1 MSAQQSDGP
10 QVELKLFLFVLL
22 VGVILWFFP
31 VPSGLET
38 YISQHHKADEGL
50 QFTAQTAWHLFAIF
64 ITAIFAVILK
74 ATPIFTA
81 AILGVSVA
89 VLTGT
94 LSAKQAFSGFAEDW
108 ILLIIVAFLIAR
120 AVIKSG
126 LGKRVAFLIIRKFGR
141 TSLGLSY
148 SVIAAD
154 MLIAP
159 AFPSNTARSGVL
171 FPIVNAL
178 AVDSGSRP
186 EDGTRKKLGSYL
198 MMSSMAGITLS
209 SSLWLTAMAANP
221 AGVKM
226 AKEFDIHISYMT
238 WTLAALLPV
247 LVLYFLIPRVLM
259 WVYPPEVKETPDA
272 PRIAQEALD
281 EMGPMN
287 RDEWVMASV
296 FVGMLALWVASS
308 FIPALNKTAVA
319 FLGLGILMVANIF
332 TIKDLAGE
340 GKALGTLVWFS
351 ILYAMSVYL
360 NKFGFMGWIGE
371 GVSHMVEGMSWPM
384 VYVTI
389 VVAYMLIHYFFVS
402 QTAQMLAL
410 FSVFLGVAIKA
421 GVPGELMALMLLF
434 ATNFNA
440 VITPQGSSAN
450 VIYVGSGYLEAGE
463 IYKVG
468 GVVTLVNTLVFLVV
482 GTFWILFVSKIFG

>member
-1 MSAQQSDGP
+1 MSHHPSETTKQHLLQIA
-10 QVELKLFLFVLL
+10 VLIF
-22 VGVILWFFP
+22 GIIIWFMP
-31 VPSGLET
+31 VPSGLEAF
-38 YISQHHKADEGL
+38 IAKLPPSDLE
-50 QFTAQTAWHLFAIF
+50 FTAQTSWHLFAIF
-64 ITAIFAVILK
+64 ISAIFAVILK
-74 ATPIFTA
+74 AMPIFTSS
-81 AILGVSVA
+81 ILAVSIA

-94 LSAKQAFSGFAEDW
+94 LSAKQAFSGFSEDW

-120 AVIKSG
+120 GVIKSG
-126 LGKRVAFLIIRKFGR
+126 LGKRIAFLIIRKFGK

-178 AVDSGSRP
+178 AADSGSKVA
-186 EDGTRKKLGSYL
+186 DGTRKKLGSYL
-198 MMSSMAGITLS
+198 MMSSMAGITIS

-221 AGVKM
+221 AGAKM
-226 AKEFDIHISYMT
+226 AKEFGVDISYSS
-238 WTLAALLPV
+238 WAIAASVPV
-247 LVLYFLIPRVLM
+247 LVLFFLLPRVIM

-272 PRIAQEALD
+272 PQIAQTALD
-281 EMGPMN
+281 HMGPVHRN
-287 RDEWVMASV
+287 EWIMAAV
-296 FVGMLALWVASS
+296 FIGMVGLWVASS
-308 FIPALNKTAVA
+308 FVPAINKTAVA
-319 FLGLGILMVANIF
+319 FLGLGILMLANIF

-360 NKFGFMGWIGE
+360 NKFGFMGWIGDNAA
-371 GVSHMVEGMSWPM
+371 VMVEGMSWPM
-384 VYVTI
+384 AYALL
-389 VVAYMLIHYFFVS
+389 VVAYVLIHYFFVS

-410 FSVFLGVAIKA
+410 FSVFLGVAVEA
-421 GVPGELMALMLLF
+421 GVPAELMALMLLF

-440 VITPQGSSAN
+440 IITPQGSSAN

-468 GVVTLVNTLVFLVV
+468 GVVTLVNTVVFLTI
-482 GTFWILFVSKIFG
+482 GTAWILLIS